1 MRIASVR
8 PAFRRRPAAVLAVA
22 GAVALAGCS
31 THPPQPISATALAA
45 ARSFKSYT
53 VYWAGTAF
61 DGLHLTD
68 ADSPF
73 EFYAPVGF
81 TMYYGT
87 CEGRGILRD
96 GGCTLPLKITTSIYT
111 PHSDASFGPQQWVS
125 LQGVP
130 AVVYDGGRDIEMYT
144 DKMDIDIV
152 ADSAARALTA
162 AKALVPFNRTPSPS
176 WPAFPEPSFTP
187 NPQPVTAA
195 PGSTGLTGSTGATS
209 AITPPAELEPAPQTA
224 GTTGTTGTT
233 GA

>member
-22 GAVALAGCS
+22 GAVVLAGCS

-87 CEGRGILRD
+87 CEGRGILHD
-96 GGCTLPLKITTSIYT
+96 GGCTLPLKVTTSIYS
-111 PHSDASFGPQQWVS
+111 PHSDVSFGPQQWVT
-125 LQGVP
+125 LHGVP
-130 AVVYDGGRDIEMYT
+130 AVVYDGGHEIEIYT
-144 DKMDIDIV
+144 DKMDIDV
-152 ADSAARALTA
+152 SADSAARALA
-162 AKALVPFNRTPSPS
+162 AARALVPFNRTPSPG
-176 WPAFPEPSFTP
+176 WPAFPPPSYIP
-187 NPQPVTAA
+187 NPAPVTAI

-209 AITPPAELEPAPQTA
+209 AITPPAELQPAPQA
-224 GTTGTTGTT
+224 AT
-233 GA
+233 GATGA